1 MVVWIWALHLLNLVL
16 QILHLMV
23 SFKLVH
29 HILLSL
35 LKFSIKGVG
44 TVREAANSLVH
55 QVVWESLLTDVAGDG
70 RYLFLS
76 RRHKFVR
83 IDELAVT

>member
-1 MVVWIWALHLLNLVL
+1 MVVLVWALHPLDLML

-23 SFKLVH
+23 SLKLVH

-44 TVREAANSLVH
+44 TVREAANPLVY
-55 QVVWESLLTDVAGDG
+55 QVVWESLLADVA
-70 RYLFLS
+70 
-76 RRHKFVR
+76 
-83 IDELAVT
+83 

>member
-1 MVVWIWALHLLNLVL
+1 MVLLIWALHPLDLML

-23 SFKLVH
+23 SLKLVH

-44 TVREAANSLVH
+44 TVREAANSLIH
-55 QVVWESLLTDVAGDG
+55 QVVWESLLADVA
-70 RYLFLS
+70 
-76 RRHKFVR
+76 
-83 IDELAVT
+83 

>member
-1 MVVWIWALHLLNLVL
+1 MVFLVWALHPLDLML

-23 SFKLVH
+23 SLKLVH

-55 QVVWESLLTDVAGDG
+55 QVVWESLLADVA
-70 RYLFLS
+70 
-76 RRHKFVR
+76 
-83 IDELAVT
+83 